1 MLLCWAKE
9 NGAMQCRE
17 FEEAAM
23 AASAEFFRR
32 QAERCAEIARRTHDE
47 DSRERC
53 EQLRQTY
60 CRLAEME
67 EQQARQRPSGVLRRP
82 VA

>member
-1 MLLCWAKE
+1 
-9 NGAMQCRE
+9 
-17 FEEAAM
+17 M

-60 CRLAEME
+60 CRLAETE
-67 EQQARQRPSGVLRRP
+67 EQQTPHLGENTKKKREENVNVCSVSK
-82 VA
+82 